1 MSVRGANGLP
11 AQNIPLRQGYDLKP
25 MPKFATAPV
34 TLGKLFEHSARLFF
48 ASFMAVLLPNSV
60 LTAWSFLPGLLI
72 PELSSPDPKVLME
85 GMNIFLSYF
94 PFYLTGILILYA
106 TLFYRI
112 NVLLGEQTL
121 NNFQAFMLAMR
132 KLLPLFV
139 AAILYTLF
147 NVLGMMIIFPAIYF
161 GIALIL
167 FMPCILFDRANGFTA
182 LTASYNL
189 VAGEWWRTSAA
200 ITFPVLV
207 SLFLGL
213 LSIGSLESLLVI
225 FGENKIEVVPYLQ
238 FTYTLVTGLLSPLYV
253 TTLLLHYHDLKLRK
267 QQSPFAP
274 PQAFVA

>member
-1 MSVRGANGLP
+1 MWVHGANGLR
-11 AQNIPLRQGYDLKP
+11 AQNTVSPQGHDLKP
-25 MPKFATAPV
+25 MLKFATTPV
-34 TLGKLFEHSARLFF
+34 TLGQLFEHSTRLFL
-48 ASFMAVLLPNSV
+48 ASFMTVLLPSSL

-72 PELSSPDPKVLME
+72 PELSSSEPKVLME
-85 GMNIFLSYF
+85 GMNIFFSYF

-112 NVLLGEQTL
+112 NALLKEQVLS
-121 NNFQAFMLAMR
+121 NFQAFMLAVG

-182 LTASYNL
+182 LTASYKL

-213 LSIGSLESLLVI
+213 LSIGGLESLLVI

>member
-1 MSVRGANGLP
+1 MSVHGANGLL
-11 AQNIPLRQGYDLKP
+11 AQNMQLRQGHDLKP
-25 MPKFATAPV
+25 ILKFATTPV
-34 TLGKLFEHSARLFF
+34 SLGKLFEHSTRLFF
-48 ASFMAVLLPNSV
+48 ASFLTLLLPSSI

-106 TLFYRI
+106 TLFYRL
-112 NVLLGEQTL
+112 NALLETQAL
-121 NNFQAFMLAMR
+121 SNFQAFMLAIG
-132 KLLPLFV
+132 KLLALFV

-167 FMPCILFDRANGFTA
+167 FMPCILFERANGFTA
-182 LTASYNL
+182 LTASYKL

-200 ITFPVLV
+200 LTFPVMV
-207 SLFLGL
+207 SVFLGL

-225 FGENKIEVVPYLQ
+225 LGENKIEVVPYLQ